1 MKKVVCVVD
10 NHLYLEYGKTYEVVS
25 EFAGEYKHE
34 FAGEY
39 KLSRDHYESDI
50 AGIYWWDK
58 KLFVSLEEFRNEKIE
73 KILECTTSSV

>member
-10 NHLYLEYGKTYEVVS
+10 NHIHLQYGKTYEVVS
-25 EFAGEYKHE
+25 E

-58 KLFVSLEEFRNEKIE
+58 KLFVSLE
-73 KILECTTSSV
+73 

>member
-10 NHLYLEYGKTYEVVS
+10 NHIHLQYGKTYEVVS
-25 EFAGEYKHE
+25 EFAGEYK
-34 FAGEY
+34 
-39 KLSRDHYESDI
+39 LSRNHYESDI

-58 KLFVSLEEFRNEKIE
+58 KLFVSLEEFRKEQID